1 MVLKKIAPTNE
12 DIKSEIISEIEDGK
26 DQPIPLSKPDPIS
39 LEEKE
44 AKLKTYMADAIKE
57 ELLAENMLKKAK
69 DKVKA
74 AKEDYSNFLTMNKKI
89 AAMPLLEQMIK

>member
-1 MVLKKIAPTNE
+1 MALKKIATTNE
-12 DIKSEIISEIEDGK
+12 DIKSEIISEIEEGK
-26 DQPIPLSKPDPIS
+26 DQPISLSKAEPIS

-44 AKLKTYMADAIKE
+44 ARLKTYIADAIKE

-69 DKVKA
+69 DKVKT
-74 AKEDYSNFLTMNKKI
+74 AKEDYSNFLTMNKKT

>member
-1 MVLKKIAPTNE
+1 MALKKIATTNE
-12 DIKSEIISEIEDGK
+12 NIKSEIISELEEIATEIK
-26 DQPIPLSKPDPIS
+26 ADPIS